1 LVSRQTPMLV
11 LQETK
16 ENETVSSINN
26 FMDVDL
32 PYPIA

>member
-1 LVSRQTPMLV
+1 MLV

-16 ENETVSSINN
+16 ENETVSSISN
-26 FMDVDL
+26 FMDDDL